1 MSLTASRELIHS
13 GEWKQKQVRKCKI
26 RRYNPGMATQNKHAK
41 CTLYSISNGKSKKNQ
56 AHSTGKS
63 KGNWCYSNSPTSE
76 IQSSY
81 YAPLKT

>member
-1 MSLTASRELIHS
+1 
-13 GEWKQKQVRKCKI
+13 
-26 RRYNPGMATQNKHAK
+26 MATQNKHAK